1 MLTVLGI
8 FIVLK
13 RMFAKG
19 RYDNQLLCCYD
30 IVFNWHK
37 AFENM
42 QAVIG
47 CDKMYYLGTVVR
59 ISTS

>member
-1 MLTVLGI
+1 MLTVLGM

-42 QAVIG
+42 QAVVG
-47 CDKMYYLGTVVR
+47 CD
-59 ISTS
+59 II